1 MCKIDDS
8 AKMEDT
14 PKIQASMMQYSHPSD
29 SDHFL
34 NAGKDLELE
43 EPCTPMKEEKTE
55 EKSEQKQEDIELNV
69 MKKIKEFHNWIA

>member
-1 MCKIDDS
+1 
-8 AKMEDT
+8 
-14 PKIQASMMQYSHPSD
+14 MMQYSHPSD

-55 EKSEQKQEDIELNV
+55 EKSEQK
-69 MKKIKEFHNWIA
+69 